1 MARTHARTKGK
12 SSSTKPVVKDVSFVK
27 ISKKEVEALVISM
40 AKEDEKPSKIGL
52 ILRDTYGVPCIKTL
66 TGKSIGDILKENGI
80 ESDVPEDLAAL
91 VEKARLLKK
100 HLEVNT
106 RDTHNKRG
114 LILIE
119 SKIRRLTKYYK
130 RTGRVAQNWSYN

>member
-1 MARTHARTKGK
+1 MARTHARKRGK

-27 ISKKEVEALVISM
+27 ISKKEVEDLVVKM
-40 AKEDEKPSKIGL
+40 AKDDEKPSKIGL

-66 TGKSIGDILKENGI
+66 TGKSITQILKENDMPLLI
-80 ESDVPEDLAAL
+80 PEDLAAL
-91 VEKARLLKK
+91 VEKARVLKK
-100 HLEVNT
+100 HLDLNT

-119 SKIRRLTKYYK
+119 SKIRRMVKYYK
-130 RTGRVAQNWSYN
+130 RTGKIPQNWSYN

>member
-1 MARTHARTKGK
+1 MARTHARKKGR
-12 SSSTKPVVKDVSFVK
+12 SSSTKPVNKDVSFVK
-27 ISKKEVEALVISM
+27 ISKKEVENLVIKM
-40 AKEDEKPSKIGL
+40 AKDDEKPSKIGL
-52 ILRDTYGVPCIKTL
+52 ILRDTYGVPSIKTL
-66 TGKSIGDILKENGI
+66 TGKSINTILKENNLQ
-80 ESDVPEDLAAL
+80 SNLPEDLAAL

-130 RTGRVAQNWSYN
+130 GTGRVTQKWSYN

>member
-27 ISKKEVEALVISM
+27 ISKKEVETLVVKM
-40 AKEDEKPSKIGL
+40 AKDDEKPSKIGL
-52 ILRDTYGVPCIKTL
+52 VLRDTYGVPCIKTL
-66 TGKSIGDILKENGI
+66 TGKSISTILKDNNI
-80 ESDVPEDLAAL
+80 LSDVPEDLAAL

-100 HLEVNT
+100 HLESNT

-114 LILIE
+114 LILVE

-130 RTGRVAQNWSYN
+130 RTGKVAQNWSYN

>member
-27 ISKKEVEALVISM
+27 ISKKEVEALVVSM

-52 ILRDTYGVPCIKTL
+52 VLRDTYGVPCIKTL
-66 TGKSIGDILKENGI
+66 TGKSIGDILKENGVQ
-80 ESDVPEDLAAL
+80 SDIPEDLASL
-91 VEKARLLKK
+91 VEKARILKK

-119 SKIRRLTKYYK
+119 SKIRRLTKYHK